1 MTLAR
6 LFPPQTVVIETKR
19 WIKYKEKRQEE
30 RKRYYEAL
38 SFEKRGKKK
47 ILLGISLYSEQG
59 NASFNMMKTDN
70 FVYCFLRV
78 YISMETYAISYHSNN

>member
-38 SFEKRGKKK
+38 SLIRKKGKKENL
-47 ILLGISLYSEQG
+47 I
-59 NASFNMMKTDN
+59 
-70 FVYCFLRV
+70 R
-78 YISMETYAISYHSNN
+78 YISIF